1 MYTFKI
7 ILACMWSYMYDYTY
21 MWPYMYGCTCVHM
34 FGSQWSTSEGVL
46 QKTTPH
52 LFESRFSLRLAA
64 CCFDLVYWPVS
75 PFGRDLP
82 LPTSSGIVKCA
93 SPYLTFCV
101 VAGNKVRSSC
111 LGSRHFTSWV
121 MSPSPKICSFNEQNK
136 VILDIV
142 WHLILVHPL
151 Y

>member
-7 ILACMWSYMYDYTY
+7 ILACMWPYMYNYRY

-34 FGSQWSTSEGVL
+34 FGSQWSTSEGIL
-46 QKTTPH
+46 QKTTPY
-52 LFESRFSLRLAA
+52 LFESGFSLWLAA
-64 CCFDLVYWPVS
+64 CCFDLDYWPVS
-75 PFGRDLP
+75 PFGRDLL